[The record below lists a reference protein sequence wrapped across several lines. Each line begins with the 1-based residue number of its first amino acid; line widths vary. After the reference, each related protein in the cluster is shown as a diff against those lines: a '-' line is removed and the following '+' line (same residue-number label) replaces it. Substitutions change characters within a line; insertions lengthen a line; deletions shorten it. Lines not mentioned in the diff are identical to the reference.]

1 MKYVLI
7 GMNYLTTKETAEKL
21 GVSAGRVRQMVLAG
35 QLHAEKFGRELM
47 ISETDIQAVRNRKTG
62 RPKKTENGKGETKS
76 SNNLRKSFA
85 DVASE
90 FIGSIKSGL
99 PTDLSSNKDYLKD
112 LGKKSAEK
120 EVLQTKRPKEYLK
133 NE

>member
-1 MKYVLI
+1 MIV
-7 GMNYLTTKETAEKL
+7 MNYLTTKETAEKL
-21 GVSAGRVRQMVLAG
+21 GVSTGRIRQMVIAG

-47 ISETDIQAVRNRKTG
+47 ISEIDIKAVRNRKTG
-62 RPKKTENGKGETKS
+62 RPRKAEDVNGETKP
-76 SNNLRKSFA
+76 SNQKPLSFA
-85 DVASE
+85 DVAGE

-99 PTDLSSNKDYLKD
+99 PTDLSSNKEYLKN

-120 EVLQTKRPKEYLK
+120 EALQTKHPKESLK

>member
-1 MKYVLI
+1 MIV
-7 GMNYLTTKETAEKL
+7 MNYLTTKETAEKL
-21 GVSAGRVRQMVLAG
+21 GVSTGRIRQMVIAG

-47 ISETDIQAVRNRKTG
+47 ISETDIKAVRHRKTG
-62 RPKKTENGKGETKS
+62 RPKKAENVNSETNGNQKP
-76 SNNLRKSFA
+76 LSFA
-85 DVASE
+85 DVAGK

-99 PTDLSSNKDYLKD
+99 PTDLSSNKEYLKN

-120 EVLQTKRPKEYLK
+120 EALQTQHPKESLT

>member
-1 MKYVLI
+1 MRYILI
-7 GMNYLTTKETAEKL
+7 VMNYLTTKETAEKL
-21 GVSAGRVRQMVLAG
+21 GVSAGRIRQMVLAG

-47 ISETDIQAVRNRKTG
+47 ISETDINAVRNRKTG
-62 RPKKTENGKGETKS
+62 RPKKTENGNGETKS
-76 SNNLRKSFA
+76 SNQKPLSFA
-85 DVASE
+85 DVAGE

-120 EVLQTKRPKEYLK
+120 EALQKRKEYLK